1 MVVREDGTKWA
12 CQSCLKGHR
21 VSGCTHLGMS
31 PSLCVAVVPILIVTV
46 ITDRELVLVPKKG
59 RPVTQCQ
66 HCRQER
72 KKRSAHVKCDCSET
86 DKPHHSKE
94 KCIHLREAEEKAKAG
109 GYRDDH
115 HEEQDP
121 HYLAAVKEEQGCC
134 CPHGGKC
141 ACALLKTDDDRDG
154 SPPHGKPAVQK
165 PYLESRKSEGCITVF
180 ANGHHKPV
188 HRKNHA
194 AHESGMPYKMPV
206 SRTQSD
212 NVVSRPARRSVDNL
226 TLNTLDSNASTS
238 VPSTFQGTH
247 HRRMSK
253 SEQASPKLS
262 GVRPANFGNFATLDF
277 ANMDQLQTD
286 ATMTS
291 ALSDAPAFSMADPTS
306 SIADSSFDPWGF
318 PSADFNALPNNN
330 PFEVWPTTTD
340 VHGLAQ
346 PALTAASSG
355 TQSEID
361 DIPGM
366 EDFYGPGMP
375 SIQEDVGN
383 FDFGGLDTNNATQSN
398 RRSLPPN
405 FFGNTNFGMPIG
417 NDEWQTQI
425 GTLDNV
431 SDKSKGSDMIAGEM
445 DMVDNMWQLP
455 NFHAVTDAQNRQ
467 LGGLSQVSSTRHTQR
482 NTASDATRNDTLRSL
497 FPGMD
502 FDNGNFDLDTTQAP
516 SDSTKASAFPDN
528 VDNASGIDFDNYGGE
543 DNGFTSQSWTDGSMS
558 IPNDPFNSYDF
569 TQDISNQDYSPNWT
583 Q

>member
-1 MVVREDGTKWA
+1 MGMPIMPEGPS
-12 CQSCLKGHR
+12 CQRMH
-21 VSGCTHLGMS
+21 
-31 PSLCVAVVPILIVTV
+31 PSRYVATLCVVVAHILTLIVL
-46 ITDRELVLVPKKG
+46 TDRELVLVPKKG

-94 KCIHLREAEEKAKAG
+94 KCIHLREAEEKAKAVG
-109 GYRDDH
+109 HRDDH
-115 HEEQDP
+115 PEEQDP
-121 HYLAAVKEEQGCC
+121 HHLAAVKEEQGCC

-165 PYLESRKSEGCITVF
+165 PHLESRKSEGCITVF

-194 AHESGMPYKMPV
+194 AHECGMPYKMPV

-212 NVVSRPARRSVDNL
+212 NVVSRSAARRSVDNL
-226 TLNTLDSNASTS
+226 TLNTLGPNATTNA
-238 VPSTFQGTH
+238 PLTFQGTH

-253 SEQASPKLS
+253 SEQASPKLN
-262 GVRPANFGNFATLDF
+262 GIRPANFGNFATLDF
-277 ANMDQLQTD
+277 ANLDHSEGSE
-286 ATMTS
+286 TMPS
-291 ALSDAPAFSMADPTS
+291 IVSDGPAFSMADPTS

-318 PSADFNALPNNN
+318 PSADFSALPNNN

-340 VHGLAQ
+340 VNTLAQ

-375 SIQEDVGN
+375 SIQEDVGT
-383 FDFGGLDTNNATQSN
+383 FDFEGLDASNATHPN

-405 FFGNTNFGMPIG
+405 FFGNTNFGLQMGNNEWQSQIGPLDNG
-417 NDEWQTQI
+417 NDKGKTA
-425 GTLDNV
+425 DNLT
-431 SDKSKGSDMIAGEM
+431 G
-445 DMVDNMWQLP
+445 DMVDNMWQMP
-455 NFHAVTDAQNRQ
+455 AFPPMNNAQNR
-467 LGGLSQVSSTRHTQR
+467 LIGGLSNVSSARQAQR
-482 NTASDATRNDTLRSL
+482 DFAPHAASNETLRSL

-502 FDNGNFDLDTTQAP
+502 FENDSFGLGITQAP
-516 SDSTKASAFPDN
+516 NNISNKASVFTSNMDSTTD
-528 VDNASGIDFDNYGGE
+528 VDFDNYNG
-543 DNGFTSQSWTDGSMS
+543 DDKGFTSQSWTDGSMS

-569 TQDISNQDYSPNWT
+569 DQDISNQDYSPDWT